1 MSDSLEF
8 DLSSVPPDLLPALE
22 KEFREGRLKQHVDAQ
37 SNAAQRIGSSRET
50 DYKSVNG
57 LGRLRLR
64 IDPYT
69 YHYFGQRLGYNCWH
83 NEQFLREFERDN
95 EYARVNCGGT
105 KIQAGY
111 GSKQPK
117 FRKKYGVNKV

>member
-1 MSDSLEF
+1 MPNSLEF
-8 DLSSVPPDLLPALE
+8 DLSSVPTDLLPALE

-37 SNAAQRIGSSRET
+37 TNAAKTIGSSRET

-83 NEQFLREFERDN
+83 NEEFLKEFERDN
-95 EYARVNCGGT
+95 PASRVNCGGT

-111 GSKQPK
+111 GTKKTK
-117 FRKKYGVNKV
+117 FTKKYGSS

>member
-1 MSDSLEF
+1 MPNSLEF
-8 DLSSVPPDLLPALE
+8 DLSSVPTDLLPALE

-37 SNAAQRIGSSRET
+37 TNAAKTIGSSRET

-83 NEQFLREFERDN
+83 NEEFLKEFERDN
-95 EYARVNCGGT
+95 PASRVNCGGT

-111 GSKQPK
+111 GTKKTK
-117 FRKKYGVNKV
+117 FTKKYGSG

>member
-1 MSDSLEF
+1 MSNSLEF
-8 DLSSVPPDLLPALE
+8 DISSVPTDLLPALE

-37 SNAAQRIGSSRET
+37 KNAAKTIGSSRET

-69 YHYFGQRLGYNCWH
+69 YHYFGQRLGYKCWH
-83 NEQFLREFERDN
+83 DKQFFREFERDN
-95 EYARVNCGGT
+95 PYARVNCGGT

-111 GSKQPK
+111 GTKKTK
-117 FRKKYGVNKV
+117 FTKKYGSS

>member
-1 MSDSLEF
+1 MSNSLEF
-8 DLSSVPPDLLPALE
+8 DISSVPTDLLPALE

-37 SNAAQRIGSSRET
+37 KNAAKTIGSSRET

-83 NEQFLREFERDN
+83 NEEFLKEFERDN
-95 EYARVNCGGT
+95 PASRVNCGGT

-111 GSKQPK
+111 GTKKTK
-117 FRKKYGVNKV
+117 FTKKYGSS

>member
-1 MSDSLEF
+1 MPNSLEF
-8 DLSSVPPDLLPALE
+8 DLSSVPTDLLPALE

-37 SNAAQRIGSSRET
+37 TNAAKTIGSSRET

-57 LGRLRLR
+57 LGRFRLR

-69 YHYFGQRLGYNCWH
+69 YHYFGQRLGYICWH
-83 NEQFLREFERDN
+83 NEEFLKEFERDN
-95 EYARVNCGGT
+95 PASRVNCGGT

-111 GSKQPK
+111 GTKKTK
-117 FRKKYGVNKV
+117 FTKKYGSS